1 MGDHIVNNIIART
14 VMTRNLVETWNEMPD
29 ARNETAG
36 WALRGSVLCTDPY
49 KRE

>member
-29 ARNETAG
+29 AEMKLQDG
-36 WALRGSVLCTDPY
+36 H
-49 KRE
+49 